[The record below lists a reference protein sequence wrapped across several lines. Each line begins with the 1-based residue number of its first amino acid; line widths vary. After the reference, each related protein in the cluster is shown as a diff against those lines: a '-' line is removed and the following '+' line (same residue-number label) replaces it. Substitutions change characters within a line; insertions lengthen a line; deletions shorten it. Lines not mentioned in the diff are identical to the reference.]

1 MRHILDSLLGID
13 VAADRLAVDIL
24 GIDAGKNRS
33 GFPARDV
40 RRQVTLRHVLRAVII
55 TAQRGT
61 GKGHNHDKY
70 DHYKPEHRAAVFD
83 EAAKRVF
90 PEALCTVNL
99 IDAEIPVLC
108 RYEILA
114 LYERGILLCRHH
126 VEASSFARRMRGSIT
141 P

>member
-1 MRHILDSLLGID
+1 MKRSEINKALHRMEDMIREYRISLPD
-13 VAADRLAVDIL
+13 FCHFTPEEW
-24 GIDAGKNRS
+24 K
-33 GFPARDV
+33 
-40 RRQVTLRHVLRAVII
+40 Q
-55 TAQRGT
+55 
-61 GKGHNHDKY
+61 KGHEYDEH
-70 DHYKPEHRAAVFD
+70 DHYKPEHRAAVLD
-83 EAAKRVF
+83 EAAQRVF

-126 VEASSFARRMRGSIT
+126 VEASSFAGRMRGSIT